1 MRSLGI
7 WIIILTIGSAILPY
21 IGMQFILLSW
31 VDAWG
36 PSIGWMI
43 RGGLLVLGG
52 LMLVAAGSGAK
63 TQGRG

>member
-1 MRSLGI
+1 MRSLGV

-36 PSIGWMI
+36 PSTGWLI
-43 RGGLLVLGG
+43 RGGLIVLGVV
-52 LMLVAAGSGAK
+52 LMAAD
-63 TQGRG
+63 RGKK